1 MGDLFLAEN
10 VGNMDN
16 HQASVPLKSKERA
29 RDKGS
34 PCAGHDVGRMYAF
47 NEGGI
52 GKILS
57 VQTAL
62 NPLGDIVSHRRIPE
76 HNRGPH

>member
-1 MGDLFLAEN
+1 
-10 VGNMDN
+10 MDN

-34 PCAGHDVGRMYAF
+34 ACARYDMGRMYAF

-62 NPLGDIVSHRRIPE
+62 NPLGDIVSHRRIPA
-76 HNRGPH
+76 NITGDFIDV